1 MVLTKLMESHT
12 EDSLTDIASRVYHEY
27 DLVVARDLMKAICLN
42 SPSTEIQKT
51 GMEYLY
57 MNGYFRELD
66 QLIEK
71 NRESIN
77 PSNRLWGNIYR
88 LMLDLFNQ
96 RTSPDNT
103 LHYLDYFIARY
114 TIKEPEITLLIKL
127 IRETCFYYKQE
138 YRRLGD
144 LIATYETH
152 LEKVEERILVNF
164 FKVRI
169 YRFHIVFHMA
179 RNELIMARKYAY
191 KALNI
196 NDSILLEATI
206 HSHLGLSYTFDA
218 YEKGMYHLK
227 KAQQISQK
235 HNISLYEHRIE
246 NNFIPF
252 LSGKFKE
259 VDKVQ
264 SLDKAEQ
271 AHLEVAR
278 GDYDKALELL
288 ETVNIETPL
297 QRYYLGLAKQDKDIL
312 IQSYNEFILDNNDFF
327 YSRLPLEALDLSR

>member
-1 MVLTKLMESHT
+1 MILTNLMESHT

-27 DLVVARDLMKAICLN
+27 DLTVARDIMKSICLN
-42 SPSTEIQKT
+42 SPSSEIQKT

-57 MNGYFRELD
+57 MNAYFRELD

-88 LMLDLFNQ
+88 LMIDLFNQ
-96 RTSPDNT
+96 HTSPDKT
-103 LHYLDYFIARY
+103 LHYLDYFKTRY
-114 TIKEPEITLLIKL
+114 TIKEPEITLLIML
-127 IRETCFYYKQE
+127 IRETCFYYKRN

-152 LEKVEERILVNF
+152 LDEVKERILVNF

-169 YRFHIVFHMA
+169 YRFYTVFHMA
-179 RNELIMARKYAY
+179 RNELIIARKYAY

-196 NDSILLEATI
+196 NESVLLEAAI
-206 HSHLGLSYTFDA
+206 HSHLGLSYTFDT

-235 HNISLYEHRIE
+235 HNIRLYKHRVE
-246 NNFIPF
+246 NNFIPL
-252 LSGKFKE
+252 LSGKFKK
-259 VDKVQ
+259 VDEVQ
-264 SLDKAEQ
+264 SMDKAEQ

-278 GDYDKALELL
+278 GDYDKALDLL
-288 ETVNIETPL
+288 ESVRIETPL

-312 IQSYNEFILDNNDFF
+312 IQSYNEFILNNNDFF
-327 YSRLPLEALDLSR
+327 YSQLPLEALDL